1 MRLTET
7 VRQQLL
13 DVNDGFSQTSHYSDR
28 NSDSTMLYTVRD
40 GALHVRESGKTSW
53 ADSRYDNF
61 YIADPEQ
68 THRFLAKHRDALDW
82 TGVDPTWTIGV
93 PTVDPPVDEIAPDV
107 LRDEVSDEAL
117 DEPQDSR
124 TVDETAK
131 DWAVLGVAVV
141 LIAGAGIAAYKYGR
155 PIWNERMKP
164 AASRLRDKIR
174 RPRPDAPDATE
185 EPPSA

>member
-1 MRLTET
+1 MRLTEA

-13 DVNDGFSQTSHYSDR
+13 DLNDGFSQTSHYSDR
-28 NSDSTMLYTVRD
+28 NSDSTMLYTVKD
-40 GALHVRESGKTSW
+40 GALHIRESGKTSW
-53 ADSRYDNF
+53 ADSRYDNS

-68 THRFLAKHRDALDW
+68 THRFLAKYRDELDW
-82 TGVDPTWTIGV
+82 AGVDPMRTTGK
-93 PTVDPPVDEIAPDV
+93 TSVDPPVDEVMPDV
-107 LRDEVSDEAL
+107 VGDEAPDEAL

-131 DWAVLGVAVV
+131 EWAVLGVAV
-141 LIAGAGIAAYKYGR
+141 LIAGAGLAAYKYGR
-155 PIWNERMKP
+155 PIWNERVKP